1 MIQISPEQLRVLAS
15 PHRAQLEREL
25 VEMVLEF
32 YRDEA
37 DALCG
42 GDADADALAG
52 TVRELVERAQG
63 YGLHDDADIERFVEL
78 SFEFEPGFEREG
90 ELAWAGEILRSPIS
104 SGTAKMVLIDDRLGG
119 GE

>member
-15 PHRAQLEREL
+15 PQRAQLEREL
-25 VEMVLEF
+25 VEMVLEL

-42 GDADADALAG
+42 GHADTEALARLVG
-52 TVRELVERAQG
+52 QLVERARG
-63 YGLHDDADIERFVEL
+63 YGLDDDADLERFVEL
-78 SFEFEPGFEREG
+78 SFEHEPGFEREG
-90 ELAWAGEILRSPIS
+90 ELSWAGEILRGPIR

-119 GE
+119 ED